1 MGNIVLLD
9 DLTINKI
16 AAGEVIERPLN
27 VVKEV
32 VENSIDAG
40 ATKII
45 VEIKKG
51 GKQLIKVI
59 DNGKGI
65 PKDDMDI
72 ALERHATSKLRKI
85 EDLEKIYTMG
95 FRGEALASIV
105 SVAKLTM
112 ISRTSNDDFGT
123 KLVAEA
129 GDILEREETGAQL
142 GTTIMVENLFFNVP
156 VRYKFLKQ
164 DATEFKY
171 IKDWIQK
178 AALSIPS
185 ISFKL
190 INEGKVCFQSNG
202 NGKIED
208 VIYSIYGKEIKENLV
223 KVNFEEDDVK
233 VTGVIGNTMV
243 ARDSRKDQ
251 ILFLNK
257 RNIKNQVLINSA
269 DQAFK
274 GSTGIGKYGFF
285 ILNLEMPANFYDI
298 NAHPTK
304 MEVRFE
310 DESKIYKIF
319 YHAIKNA
326 ILSKDFLGNTQNDEN
341 NDEYISN
348 EFDFLTNHFG
358 QEVEENN
365 DRKIEDKQEIQTDS
379 SNVENDKIEESV
391 SKSENYF
398 ARRTINAN
406 ESVNLLE
413 QKNE

>member
-1 MGNIVLLD
+1 M
-9 DLTINKI
+9 
-16 AAGEVIERPLN
+16 
-27 VVKEV
+27 
-32 VENSIDAG
+32 
-40 ATKII
+40 
-45 VEIKKG
+45 
-51 GKQLIKVI
+51 
-59 DNGKGI
+59 
-65 PKDDMDI
+65 
-72 ALERHATSKLRKI
+72 
-85 EDLEKIYTMG
+85 
-95 FRGEALASIV
+95 
-105 SVAKLTM
+105 
-112 ISRTSNDDFGT
+112 
-123 KLVAEA
+123 
-129 GDILEREETGAQL
+129 
-142 GTTIMVENLFFNVP
+142 
-156 VRYKFLKQ
+156 
-164 DATEFKY
+164 
-171 IKDWIQK
+171 
-178 AALSIPS
+178 
-185 ISFKL
+185 

-358 QEVEENN
+358 QKDEENLDKSVKEKN
-365 DRKIEDKQEIQTDS
+365 DINMKEEQDVQTDL
-379 SNVENDKIEESV
+379 SNIENDKREESI

-413 QKNE
+413 QKMN